1 MHRAADVLPRHVPH
15 HQHHQREDERRGGG
29 HRVERRVVA
38 EGVTIAALDV
48 AGRVLRA
55 VLGLLLLLL
64 GRHPSWDARRGVD
77 GRRGVMNLARGAVW
91 RAEEERAARGGGR
104 RGERD
109 ARGRE
114 EERRSVIMLRSD
126 RQAVP
131 SRERFHRHYK
141 NVTQNAYRSFG
152 PNEKVQT
159 DYQHIRARPARIRL
173 GAREASLARAQKT
186 TNAREEYPISRALH
200 TPRAPPRPPPRVRM
214 QGWDAVNAAL
224 NPFNLARRPTVPT
237 SRGRGRQIVFAV
249 DASSYRWCFF
259 FPLVSTEGD
268 ARARPDPHLPPPR
281 LLLRHGL
288 LRPEPHLPA
297 PSRPPSPPFIASTR
311 FASGSTT
318 SRAPTT
324 RARSRA
330 RTAKPPPRRSPS
342 PARS

>member
-1 MHRAADVLPRHVPH
+1 M
-15 HQHHQREDERRGGG
+15 
-29 HRVERRVVA
+29 
-38 EGVTIAALDV
+38 
-48 AGRVLRA
+48 
-55 VLGLLLLLL
+55 
-64 GRHPSWDARRGVD
+64 D

-109 ARGRE
+109 ARGRKNAG
-114 EERRSVIMLRSD
+114 RLLCCGAID
-126 RQAVP
+126 KAVP

-159 DYQHIRARPARIRL
+159 DYQHIRARPPRIGSAPAR
-173 GAREASLARAQKT
+173 LARARPET
-186 TNAREEYPISRALH
+186 TNAREEYPISRPLH
-200 TPRAPPRPPPRVRM
+200 TPRAPPRPPPPRVRM

-281 LLLRHGL
+281 LLRRRGL
-288 LRPEPHLPA
+288 LRPDPHLPA
-297 PSRPPSPPFIASTR
+297 PPRPPSPPFTASTR

-330 RTAKPPPRRSPS
+330 RTAKPPPRRFPS

>member
-1 MHRAADVLPRHVPH
+1 M
-15 HQHHQREDERRGGG
+15 
-29 HRVERRVVA
+29 
-38 EGVTIAALDV
+38 
-48 AGRVLRA
+48 
-55 VLGLLLLLL
+55 
-64 GRHPSWDARRGVD
+64 
-77 GRRGVMNLARGAVW
+77 MNLARGAVW

-159 DYQHIRARPARIRL
+159 DYQHIRARPARIGSAPARLRSRAPRKLRTRERSILFLAPFTRRERLPAPPSPRQDARL
-173 GAREASLARAQKT
+173 GRRERGAQ
-186 TNAREEYPISRALH
+186 PVQ
-200 TPRAPPRPPPRVRM
+200 PRASPDRADEPRPRATDRLRRGRVELQVVLFFPSRLDRGRRPRPPRPSPPS
-214 QGWDAVNAAL
+214 
-224 NPFNLARRPTVPT
+224 P
-237 SRGRGRQIVFAV
+237 
-249 DASSYRWCFF
+249 AS
-259 FPLVSTEGD
+259 P
-268 ARARPDPHLPPPR
+268 PPPR
-281 LLLRHGL
+281 SPPPRTS
-288 LRPEPHLPA
+288 
-297 PSRPPSPPFIASTR
+297 PSRPLPPPSPPFIASTR